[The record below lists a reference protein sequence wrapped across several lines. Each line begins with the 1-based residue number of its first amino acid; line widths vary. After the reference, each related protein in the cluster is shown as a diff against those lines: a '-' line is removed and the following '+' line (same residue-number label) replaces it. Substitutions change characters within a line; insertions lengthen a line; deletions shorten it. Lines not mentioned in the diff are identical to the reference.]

1 MKERIAV
8 FPGSFDPFTI
18 GHCSIIKRAI
28 PVFDKIIIAIG
39 LNDDKRSFFSKE
51 KRTEWIKAIF
61 RDYDMI
67 EVDTFNSLTI
77 EYAKKTGA
85 KFLLRGLRTSAD
97 FEFERQ
103 IGQVNKS
110 LYPEIESIYLLT
122 LPEHTY
128 ISSTI
133 VREIIKYKGD
143 VSRFVPDIIA
153 SEIHHSYL

>member
-1 MKERIAV
+1 MSERIAV

-28 PVFDKIIIAIG
+28 PMFDKIIVAIG
-39 LNDDKRSFFSKE
+39 INEDKQSFFSVEQKFNWV
-51 KRTEWIKAIF
+51 KKIF
-61 RDYDMI
+61 IDNDNVL
-67 EVDTFNSLTI
+67 VDIFNSLTI

-122 LPEHTY
+122 LPEHTF

-143 VSRFVPDIIA
+143 VSQFVPKIIA
-153 SEIHHSYL
+153 DEIHNSY

>member
-1 MKERIAV
+1 MRERIAV

-28 PVFDKIIIAIG
+28 PMFDKIIVAIG
-39 LNDDKRSFFSKE
+39 INEDKHSFFSVDQ
-51 KRTEWIKAIF
+51 RLNWIKKIF
-61 RDYDMI
+61 NDNSNI
-67 EVDTFNSLTI
+67 VVDTFNSLTI

-110 LYPEIESIYLLT
+110 LYPEIESVYILT

-143 VSRFVPDIIA
+143 ISQFIPKIIA
-153 SEIHHSYL
+153 DEIHNSY